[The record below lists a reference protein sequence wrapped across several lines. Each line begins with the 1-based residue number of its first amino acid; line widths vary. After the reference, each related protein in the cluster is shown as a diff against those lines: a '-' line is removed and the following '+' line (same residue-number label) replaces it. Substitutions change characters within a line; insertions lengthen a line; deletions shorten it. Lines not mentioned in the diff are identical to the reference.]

1 MIIIFAFISL
11 YIFIRS
17 ISYGIYEIKSNNNT
31 SAGIVTFIF
40 ALIALIFPN
49 AVIMIN
55 GIY

>member
-11 YIFIRS
+11 CIFIRS
-17 ISYGIYEIKSNNNT
+17 ISYGIYEIKTNNNT

>member
-1 MIIIFAFISL
+1 MIIIFAIISL
-11 YIFIRS
+11 YFFVRAVS
-17 ISYGIYEIKSNNNT
+17 FGIYEIKTNNNT